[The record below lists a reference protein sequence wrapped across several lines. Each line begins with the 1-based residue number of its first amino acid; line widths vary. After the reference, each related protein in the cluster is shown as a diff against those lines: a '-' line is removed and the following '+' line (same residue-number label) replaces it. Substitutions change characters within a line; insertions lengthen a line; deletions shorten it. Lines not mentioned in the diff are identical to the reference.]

1 MNKVEALQ
9 KVIADMRAYNAAK
22 RVVVSTRTT
31 LFESIRTAKLAKA
44 TQQQIADC
52 TADDE
57 SLDKEEQK
65 GLSRQRIAQ
74 IIDEGE

>member
-1 MNKVEALQ
+1 
-9 KVIADMRAYNAAK
+9 
-22 RVVVSTRTT
+22 